1 MTSNRV
7 GQESW
12 RLESILCIL
21 IGVPWYFFS
30 SSVWASLAI
39 HVCLALAYLAIE
51 VRMFGRGS
59 AITSFLLV
67 FVFAVLA
74 GIVLVGLSG
83 GRLFR

>member
-1 MTSNRV
+1 MTSNGV

-12 RLESILCIL
+12 RLESFLCIL

-30 SSVWASLAI
+30 TSVLAGLSI
-39 HVCLALAYLAIE
+39 HICLALAFLAIE
-51 VRMFGRGS
+51 VGMFGRGS

-67 FVFAVLA
+67 FVFSVLA